1 MSKVYN
7 QPPMRDGDFFNQVGL
22 GGGSRTFKS
31 KAPSRKEVEK
41 RDKKNSEEAKKR
53 KKKKNKVKTR
63 KRYPK

>member
-41 RDKKNSEEAKKR
+41 RDKKN
-53 KKKKNKVKTR
+53 
-63 KRYPK
+63 